1 MFLDFNFQIEKNEK
15 IRKNI
20 RRISGAYEN
29 KLKRCWKTIIIIISW
44 FFIILKFMSIYFKRL
59 EREDQRILW

>member
-1 MFLDFNFQIEKNEK
+1 MNNCKNSEKQTNLEKSKISNFKMFLDFNFQIEKNEK

-29 KLKRCWKTIIIIISW
+29 KLKRC
-44 FFIILKFMSIYFKRL
+44 
-59 EREDQRILW
+59 